1 MRHWWP
7 STPHE
12 RRHTVTPEELAEIR
26 ARAEAA
32 TPGPWTV
39 DEGPALADPLLEGE
53 GDWYRQIEGW
63 TNTGWEWL
71 CLSPED
77 AAFIAH
83 AREDI
88 PALVAEV
95 ERLQAELARVRPVA
109 EAAQRWH
116 VAAQHYDAAMRS
128 RDYGAADLADA
139 ELNAATER
147 LIAAVA
153 GLDAAREDAV

>member
-1 MRHWWP
+1 MVY
-7 STPHE
+7 STCQPGCA
-12 RRHTVTPEELAEIR
+12 VVINDIDLA
-26 ARAEAA
+26 
-32 TPGPWTV
+32 V
-39 DEGPALADPLLEGE
+39 
-53 GDWYRQIEGW
+53 
-63 TNTGWEWL
+63 
-71 CLSPED
+71 ED
-77 AAFIAH
+77 AEFIAH

-95 ERLQAELARVRPVA
+95 ERLQAELAAARARIAALENQLDELGEGAYRAAAERDNRYVPQLHEWKGRAERAEAELARMRPVV

-153 GLDAAREDAV
+153 ALDAAREEPR

>member
-1 MRHWWP
+1 M
-7 STPHE
+7 
-12 RRHTVTPEELAEIR
+12 TPEQLAAIR

-32 TPGPWTV
+32 TPGPWRVVEDIEWGTGAA
-39 DEGPALADPLLEGE
+39 EYH
-53 GDWYRQIEGW
+53 WYRYVDGPTDYGDEYGYEYQI
-63 TNTGWEWL
+63 
-71 CLSPED
+71 LSRED

-95 ERLQAELARVRPVA
+95 ERLQAELARVRPVV

-116 VAAQHYDAAMRS
+116 VAAQHYDAAMSS

-153 GLDAAREDAV
+153 GLDAAREDAA